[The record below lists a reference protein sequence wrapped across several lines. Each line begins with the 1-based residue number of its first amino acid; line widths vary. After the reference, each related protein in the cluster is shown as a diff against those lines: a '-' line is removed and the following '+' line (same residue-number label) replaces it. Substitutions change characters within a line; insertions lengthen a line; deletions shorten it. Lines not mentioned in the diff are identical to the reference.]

1 MKDIKNKRINVNY
14 VITESIKI
22 NNIEYV
28 LGKHQLTEKYVTWYY
43 ANKTYYYGHYIDDYK
58 TAKIDLYTRVVDEM
72 EYSKR
77 KYNNLIKELQGQNN
91 ENSIDYLST
100 EKLTSIAKNAIKELE
115 FSEYEHDAILTYLD
129 INEEEYQILTAENE
143 YE

>member
-43 ANKTYYYGHYIDDYK
+43 RNCINAFLLRHLLRFQCVALRYIFFRS
-58 TAKIDLYTRVVDEM
+58 IRII
-72 EYSKR
+72 
-77 KYNNLIKELQGQNN
+77 YNR
-91 ENSIDYLST
+91 NS
-100 EKLTSIAKNAIKELE
+100 AV
-115 FSEYEHDAILTYLD
+115 
-129 INEEEYQILTAENE
+129 
-143 YE
+143 

>member
-1 MKDIKNKRINVNY
+1 MEIRTNAGYDIIK
-14 VITESIKI
+14 SISLP
-22 NNIEYV
+22 EEEFV
-28 LGKHQLTEKYVTWYY
+28 LGIKTVNGANTYVTWCCV
-43 ANKTYYYGHYIDDYK
+43 NKTNYYYGHYIDDYK
-58 TAKIDLYTRVVDEM
+58 TAKIDLYTRVIEEM

-77 KYNNLIKELQGQNN
+77 KYHNLIKEMQGQNGKD
-91 ENSIDYLST
+91 SIDNIST
-100 EKLTSIAKNAIKELE
+100 EKLTRIAKNAIKELE

>member
-58 TAKIDLYTRVVDEM
+58 TAKIDLYNHVIDEM
-72 EYSKR
+72 EYLKGEFQNR
-77 KYNNLIKELQGQNN
+77 IKYLEKGRNN
-91 ENSIDYLST
+91 EN
-100 EKLTSIAKNAIKELE
+100 K
-115 FSEYEHDAILTYLD
+115 
-129 INEEEYQILTAENE
+129 
-143 YE
+143 